1 MLDYQA
7 YEVERNQFLI
17 SAHGRAALMTGG
29 LIARDVVSY
38 EDIYHGSSDPNGV
51 CLTDGKHPDFRLWDE
66 CLTEDE
72 QDLICGV
79 YRVDT
84 GKSFTED

>member
-1 MLDYQA
+1 M
-7 YEVERNQFLI
+7 

-29 LIARDVVSY
+29 LIAHLARDVVSY
-38 EDIYHGSSDPNGV
+38 EDVYYGSSDPNGI
-51 CLTDGKHPDFRLWDE
+51 CLTDEKHPGFGLWDD

-72 QDLICGV
+72 QNLICGI